1 MKVICMSDI
10 NFEIISFFM
19 TEKMKIRIYVVRIN
33 YLKVFKNLKAIIFLH
48 WIKIFCNNESN
59 KWLLILANTLDKKRL
74 IPSIFFLFFNH

>member
-33 YLKVFKNLKAIIFLH
+33 YLKVFKNLKANIFAL
-48 WIKIFCNNESN
+48 N
-59 KWLLILANTLDKKRL
+59 KNLL
-74 IPSIFFLFFNH
+74 